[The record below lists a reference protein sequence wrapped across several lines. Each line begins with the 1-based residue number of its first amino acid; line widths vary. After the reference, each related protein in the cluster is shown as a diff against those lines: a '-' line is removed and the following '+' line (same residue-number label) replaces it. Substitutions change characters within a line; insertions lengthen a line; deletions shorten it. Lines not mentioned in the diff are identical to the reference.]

1 MNNFLFEKETFTIIG
16 LCMDIHRVLG
26 QGFSE
31 IVYKD
36 AMMYEAALRQLSIE
50 REKRFNI
57 EYKGFILPHSFYAD
71 FVFFDNIIVEVK
83 AAEGAIN
90 SEAIAQTLNYLKAS
104 DLKIG
109 LLINFGRK
117 SLEYRRLIF

>member
-36 AMMYEAALRQLSIE
+36 AMMHEATLRQLSIE

-57 EYKGFILPHSFYAD
+57 EYKGIVLPHSFYAD